1 MYSCQASAEHFQ
13 QCAES
18 LLLGNRGL
26 GPLAVTVLPVALAMR
41 AAATVCGAPRGK
53 MVSGKEATGIP
64 GTSRSRLGK
73 LARTARALFT
83 AALQSP
89 VQDHAVLYACA
100 VIRDASPR
108 QQSAKPA

>member
-1 MYSCQASAEHFQ
+1 MYSCQASAEHLE
-13 QCAES
+13 QCTEF
-18 LLLGNRGL
+18 LPLRTRGL
-26 GPLAVTVLPVALAMR
+26 GPLAVTVLPIPLPMR

-53 MVSGKEATGIP
+53 WFPAKEATGIP

-89 VQDHAVLYACA
+89 VQV
-100 VIRDASPR
+100 RG
-108 QQSAKPA
+108 PALNA